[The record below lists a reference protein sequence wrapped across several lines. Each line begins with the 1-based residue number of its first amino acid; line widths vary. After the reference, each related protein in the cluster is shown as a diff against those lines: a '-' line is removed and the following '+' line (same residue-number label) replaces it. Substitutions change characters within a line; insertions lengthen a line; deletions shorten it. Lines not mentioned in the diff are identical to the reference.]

1 MQLSNQILVSSHTIT
16 TTKSKLHFYRKCNIT
31 FLQARSNSDRYQR
44 IRVPVSPIIPSPR
57 QVLYYLCPRSRFA
70 DGGENKKLRD
80 CQQLS
85 RACMCTPCNLINY
98 SDFMVMKMQHNLSLY
113 SIALFLYKGF
123 RKEPLLRT
131 WRY

>member
-31 FLQARSNSDRYQR
+31 CLQARSNSDRYQR

-57 QVLYYLCPRSRFA
+57 SCYA
-70 DGGENKKLRD
+70 EGGENKKLRD